1 MLKYFASVPIILSVL
16 AGIYGSI
23 NYINKLTTKIDDS
36 ADEIIMLHKDIENI
50 HQLYSEK
57 TNHNA
62 ENYSMAREEL
72 TKEISNLNVW
82 IGRLEAKVQALETGS
97 YKLASEAE
105 LRAMEDGY
113 YKLRDDIN
121 HLKYDIKELERK
133 LSGGY

>member
-16 AGIYGSI
+16 AGIYGGV
-23 NYINKLTTKIDDS
+23 NYAIKLTNKIDDS
-36 ADEIIMLHKDIENI
+36 ADQIIMLHKDIENI

-82 IGRLEAKVQALETGS
+82 IGRIEAKVQALETGS

-121 HLKYDIKELERK
+121 QLKYDIKELERK